1 MPFKTKNIRVFK
13 IVSWLDG
20 ISGIKKY
27 SVSNKMVNQTP
38 EPSKNQFKGLCTKI
52 NFDFKKREWTD
63 GKSFENEDFIKKWK
77 IKFGVWD
84 DIEKHF
90 PREPYQPEHISLG
103 RILHAS
109 KIHAIFE
116 GFPTVTFDV
125 NNENDISVSNLS
137 LRKLFN
143 QS

>member
-1 MPFKTKNIRVFK
+1 MVFQEF
-13 IVSWLDG
+13 
-20 ISGIKKY
+20 KKY
-27 SVSNKMVNQTP
+27 SASNIVGNQNP
-38 EPSKNQFKGLCTKI
+38 EPSKKQFKGLCTKI

-77 IKFGVWD
+77 NKFGVWD

-137 LRKLFN
+137 LRKFDN